1 MQPTLNGII
10 CNVIETSEKPNY
22 VKPGLIQT
30 LWEKFSEGRTYVDIK
45 IPSGAKI
52 DKFEEVTK
60 FKFFTSTLISFLDSK
75 HETIKVGVPLK
86 NLFQEKNRGGLGLRS
101 ALNISRAFNYSRE
114 STKVFPVQGRHMEID
129 SDFRLQS
136 YCDTGDQVLV
146 NKMIYHF
153 RTPDRGEVFVF
164 NTKGM
169 RDQWR
174 YQSQHYIKRLCGVPV
189 ILLKLRKMVALCTS
203 MVKQLRRM
211 ASLRF
216 LKSMMAILN
225 SKSEGS

>member
-10 CNVIETSEKPNY
+10 CNVIEPSEKPNY

-86 NLFQEKNRGGLGLRS
+86 NLFRK
-101 ALNISRAFNYSRE
+101 
-114 STKVFPVQGRHMEID
+114 K
-129 SDFRLQS
+129 
-136 YCDTGDQVLV
+136 TG
-146 NKMIYHF
+146 
-153 RTPDRGEVFVF
+153 
-164 NTKGM
+164 
-169 RDQWR
+169 
-174 YQSQHYIKRLCGVPV
+174 
-189 ILLKLRKMVALCTS
+189 
-203 MVKQLRRM
+203 
-211 ASLRF
+211 
-216 LKSMMAILN
+216 
-225 SKSEGS
+225 EGWV